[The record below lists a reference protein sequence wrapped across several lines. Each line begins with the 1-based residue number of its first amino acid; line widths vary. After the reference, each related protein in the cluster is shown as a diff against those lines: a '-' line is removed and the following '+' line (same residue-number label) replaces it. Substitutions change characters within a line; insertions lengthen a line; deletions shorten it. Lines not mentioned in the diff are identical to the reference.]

1 MPPSFDRI
9 SITID
14 KMTLQGSVI
23 VGILEK
29 INSPDDIKA
38 LDKSQLPELCR
49 EIREFLVES
58 VSASGGHLASNLG
71 AVELTVAIHRVYDT
85 KKDRLVFDVG
95 HQCYVHKIFT
105 GRREE
110 FRNLRRL
117 GGISGFPKPCE
128 SEHDAFIAGHA
139 SNSISVAL
147 GMARARTLTGG
158 KYDVVALIGDGALT
172 GGLSYEALN
181 DAGESGEA
189 LVVILNDNG
198 MSITK
203 NVGGMARLLAHQRIK
218 PAYYSFKLWYRR
230 FMSKIPGG
238 KFIYRITHKIKTMI
252 KEALFNCT
260 FFEEMGFQYFG
271 PVDGHNVEQLTNYLE
286 WAKNLRAPAIVHV
299 ITVKG
304 KGYSYS
310 EQAPND
316 YHGVGKFDPL
326 TGIEHQPEGTFSEIF
341 GSTLCRLVE
350 EDRRIC
356 AITAAMTAG
365 TGLTEFASKY
375 PNRFFDVAI
384 AEEHAVSMAAGM
396 AKQGMVPVVAI
407 YSTFLQRAYDMILH
421 DVAIQ
426 NLHVVF
432 AVDRA
437 GIVGE
442 DGETH
447 QGIFDVCYLS
457 SVPNMTILCPS
468 SGEEL
473 RFMLEYAIKKVQ
485 GPVAVRYPRGKE
497 GAYTGMAGI
506 EPKVLR
512 EGSDITIV
520 SYGMMINS
528 ALEAAD
534 ILSQNGYSAEVLK
547 LGRIFP
553 LDMAPIIA
561 SVSRTGRLIVA
572 EECISEGSIGQKI
585 LAHLS
590 EQGIELRGA
599 KLINLAHRFV
609 PQGSIAELYRHCG
622 IDGESVAR
630 EAVRLMEGGGHE

>member
-1 MPPSFDRI
+1 M
-9 SITID
+9 
-14 KMTLQGSVI
+14 
-23 VGILEK
+23 GILEN
-29 INSPDDIKA
+29 INSPEDIWA
-38 LDKSQLPELCR
+38 LDKSQIPELCK

-58 VSASGGHLASNLG
+58 VSCSGGHLASNLG
-71 AVELTVAIHRVYDT
+71 AVELMVAIHRVYDT

-105 GRREE
+105 GRRED
-110 FRNLRRL
+110 FKSLRRL

-181 DAGESGEA
+181 DAGASGEA

-198 MSITK
+198 MSISK
-203 NVGGMARLLAHQRIK
+203 NVGGLARLLSHQRIK

-238 KFIYRITHKIKTMI
+238 KAIYRFTHKIKTMI
-252 KEALFNCT
+252 KEAVFHCT

-271 PVDGHNVEQLTNYLE
+271 PVDGHDVEKLINYLE
-286 WAKNLRAPAIVHV
+286 WAKNLKAPALVHV
-299 ITVKG
+299 TTVKG

-316 YHGVGKFDPL
+316 YHGVGKFDPA
-326 TGIEHQPEGTFSEIF
+326 TGIAHQPGGTFSEIF
-341 GSTLCRLVE
+341 GSTLCELVE
-350 EDRRIC
+350 NDRRIC

-407 YSTFLQRAYDMILH
+407 YSTFLQRSYDMILH

-447 QGIFDVCYLS
+447 HGIFDVCYLS
-457 SVPNMTILCPS
+457 SVPNMTILSPA
-468 SGEEL
+468 SGAEL
-473 RFMLEYAIKKVQ
+473 RFMLEYAIKNVD
-485 GPVAVRYPRGKE
+485 GPVAIRYPRGKE
-497 GAYTGMAGI
+497 GAYSGMSGI

-512 EGSDITIV
+512 VGSDISIV
-520 SYGMMINS
+520 SYGTMINS
-528 ALEAAD
+528 ALKAAD
-534 ILSQNGYSAEVLK
+534 ILSVSGYSAEVIK
-547 LGRIFP
+547 LGKIFP
-553 LDMAPIIA
+553 LDMDPIIA

-572 EECISEGSIGQKI
+572 EECVAEGSVGQKI
-585 LAHLS
+585 AASLS
-590 EQGIELRGA
+590 EQGIEAPGIRLV
-599 KLINLAHRFV
+599 NLGQRFV
-609 PQGSIAELYRHCG
+609 PQGSIAELYRFCG
-622 IDGESVAR
+622 IDGESLAL
-630 EAVRLMEGGGHE
+630 EAMKLLEGGGHE

>member
-1 MPPSFDRI
+1 VS
-9 SITID
+9 
-14 KMTLQGSVI
+14 L
-23 VGILEK
+23 LEK

-38 LDKSQLPELCR
+38 LDKREIPQLCK

-58 VSASGGHLASNLG
+58 VSESGGHLASNLG

-105 GRREE
+105 GRRED
-110 FRNLRRL
+110 FKTLRRL

-181 DAGESGEA
+181 DAGASGEA

-198 MSITK
+198 MSINK
-203 NVGGMARLLAHQRIK
+203 NVGGLARLLSHQRIK

-230 FMSKIPGG
+230 FMAKMPGG
-238 KFIYRITHKIKTMI
+238 KTIYRFTHKIKTMI
-252 KEALFNCT
+252 KEAVFHCT

-271 PVDGHNVEQLTNYLE
+271 PVDGHDVEKLINYLE
-286 WAKNLRAPAIVHV
+286 WAKNLKAPALVHV
-299 ITVKG
+299 TTVKG
-304 KGYSYS
+304 KGYSFS

-326 TGIEHQPEGTFSEIF
+326 VGIDHHPQGTFSEIF
-341 GSTLCRLVE
+341 GSALCKLVE
-350 EDRRIC
+350 KDRRIC

-365 TGLTEFASKY
+365 TGLTEFALKY

-407 YSTFLQRAYDMILH
+407 YSTFLQRSYDMILH

-447 QGIFDVCYLS
+447 HGIFDVCYLS
-457 SVPNMTILCPS
+457 SVPNMTILSPAS
-468 SGEEL
+468 AEEL
-473 RFMLEYAIKKVQ
+473 RFMLEYAVSNVN

-512 EGSDITIV
+512 EGNDITII
-520 SYGMMINS
+520 SYGVMINS

-534 ILSQNGYSAEVLK
+534 ILSKSGCSAEVIK
-547 LGRIFP
+547 LGQIFP
-553 LDMAPIIA
+553 LDMEPIIA
-561 SVSRTGRLIVA
+561 SVLRTGRLIVA
-572 EECISEGSIGQKI
+572 EECVSEGSVGQKI
-585 LAHLS
+585 AASLS
-590 EQGIELRGA
+590 ERGIETKGI
-599 KLINLAHRFV
+599 KLINLGQKFV
-609 PQGSIAELYRHCG
+609 TQGSIPELYKYCG
-622 IDGESVAR
+622 IDGESMAR
-630 EAVRLMEGGGHE
+630 EAMKLMEGGVHE

>member
-1 MPPSFDRI
+1 M
-9 SITID
+9 SILD
-14 KMTLQGSVI
+14 N
-23 VGILEK
+23 

-38 LDKSQLPELCR
+38 LDKSDIPELCR
-49 EIREFLVES
+49 ELRAFLVES

-105 GRREE
+105 GRREA
-110 FRNLRRL
+110 FKNLRRL

-147 GMARARTLTGG
+147 GMARARTLKSG
-158 KYDVVALIGDGALT
+158 KYDVLALIGDGALT

-181 DAGESGEA
+181 DAGASGEPI
-189 LVVILNDNG
+189 VIILNDNG

-203 NVGGMARLLAHQRIK
+203 NVGGMARLLSHQRIK

-230 FMSKIPGG
+230 VMSKVPGG
-238 KFIYRITHKIKTMI
+238 KAFYRFTHKIKTLLKGAI
-252 KEALFNCT
+252 FHCT
-260 FFEEMGFQYFG
+260 VFEEMGFQYFG
-271 PVDGHNVEQLTNYLE
+271 PVDGHDVEKLTNYLQ
-286 WAKNLRAPAIVHV
+286 WAKNLRAPALIHV
-299 ITVKG
+299 TTVKG

-316 YHGVGKFDPL
+316 YHGVGRFDPS
-326 TGIEHQPEGTFSEIF
+326 TGIEHQSEGTFSEIF
-341 GSTLCRLVE
+341 GSALCELVE
-350 EDRRIC
+350 KDRRIC
-356 AITAAMTAG
+356 AITAAMEAG

-384 AEEHAVSMAAGM
+384 AEEHAVAMAAGM
-396 AKQGMVPVVAI
+396 AKQGLVPVVAV

-447 QGIFDVCYLS
+447 HGVFDVSYLS
-457 SVPNMTILCPS
+457 SVPNMTILCPA
-468 SGEEL
+468 SGAEL
-473 RFMLEYAIKKVQ
+473 KSMLEYAVKMVK
-485 GPVAVRYPRGKE
+485 GPVAVRYPRGRE
-497 GAYTGMAGI
+497 GVYTESAGI
-506 EPKVLR
+506 EPTVLR
-512 EGSDITIV
+512 EGSDITLI
-520 SYGMMINS
+520 SYGTMINS
-528 ALEAAD
+528 SLRSAD
-534 ILSQNGYSAEVLK
+534 ILSENGYSAEVIK
-547 LGRIFP
+547 LGQIKP

-561 SVSRTGRLIVA
+561 SVSKTGRLIVA
-572 EECISEGSIGQKI
+572 EECVNEGSLGQKI
-585 LAHLS
+585 SSALA
-590 EQGIELRGA
+590 EQGVVAQGIRLVNIGS
-599 KLINLAHRFV
+599 RFV
-609 PQGSIAELYRHCG
+609 PQGSMSELYRYCG
-622 IDGESVAR
+622 IDGESVAH
-630 EAVRLMEGGGHE
+630 EALKLLEGGRHE